1 VGLFIIELFLKV
13 LFVMNLVKLITKFG
27 TLLKLLLQWSSMV
40 VFECIQSLRNH
51 LRGVN
56 TSSNFNSISLKNH
69 KGNIIIWIV
78 KFFLEIGSPLLVA
91 AAAAESD
98 PFVVM
103 SME

>member
-1 VGLFIIELFLKV
+1 V
-13 LFVMNLVKLITKFG
+13 TFG
-27 TLLKLLLQWSSMV
+27 
-40 VFECIQSLRNH
+40 CIQSLRNQ

-56 TSSNFNSISLKNH
+56 TGSNFHSISLKNH

-103 SME
+103 SMD

>member
-1 VGLFIIELFLKV
+1 MV
-13 LFVMNLVKLITKFG
+13 FG
-27 TLLKLLLQWSSMV
+27 
-40 VFECIQSLRNH
+40 CIQSLRSH

-56 TSSNFNSISLKNH
+56 TGSNFNSISLKNH

-78 KFFLEIGSPLLVA
+78 KFFLEIGSILVA

-103 SME
+103 SMIDRSLEWHIQLQKYESHSAVTV